1 MLQCETFGILFLYKD
16 KNSLSLDFQIC
27 ISVRLSP
34 CLVNLQAACLRF
46 PNKGRGHF
54 TVKYVKSSRIW
65 CLLGCLRFHTV
76 LILTINSVILYFED
90 FHQIKVNSV
99 HFPVDKRRRFNVDTT
114 SYDIVRRRIDVETTL
129 CVYWVMGL
137 VKAEVK
143 RVLQKCFADLFRV
156 FLFRSILDSCL
167 KNTELRSYNLQ
178 RVFGN
183 CSKNRVPKS

>member
-16 KNSLSLDFQIC
+16 KDSLSLDFQIC

-99 HFPVDKRRRFNVDTT
+99 HFPVDTRRRCRTT
-114 SYDIVRRRIDVETTL
+114 SYRRWNDVMCLLGYGFSKGWSETGTPKVL
-129 CVYWVMGL
+129 C
-137 VKAEVK
+137 
-143 RVLQKCFADLFRV
+143 RPF
-156 FLFRSILDSCL
+156 
-167 KNTELRSYNLQ
+167 
-178 RVFGN
+178 
-183 CSKNRVPKS
+183 